1 MHFFNDRLKSLFE
14 LRDTRAR
21 QKNKRLKQRLKE
33 VFSHD
38 EEDSLIHRRE
48 NFNYV

>member
-21 QKNKRLKQRLKE
+21 LKSDCLNRRLRE

-38 EEDSLIHRRE
+38 ELDSLIHRKE
-48 NFNYV
+48 FFTYV